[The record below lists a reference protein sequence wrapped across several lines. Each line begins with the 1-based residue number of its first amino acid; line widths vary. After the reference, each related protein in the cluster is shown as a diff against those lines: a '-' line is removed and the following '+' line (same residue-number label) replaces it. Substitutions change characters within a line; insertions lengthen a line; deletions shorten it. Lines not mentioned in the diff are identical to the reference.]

1 MHPSGNFL
9 LSSSNDGTLKVWDLF
24 GGYIMYTLY
33 GHEGATTATNFSPL
47 GDNMISGRVDNNVMI
62 WTSPFEGYQGEK
74 LEGIDVTMQKEPKKG
89 NMKESF
95 ANVQQDVEQ
104 FGSRGNQSMNIEVED
119 R

>member
-1 MHPSGNFL
+1 
-9 LSSSNDGTLKVWDLF
+9 
-24 GGYIMYTLY
+24 
-33 GHEGATTATNFSPL
+33 
-47 GDNMISGRVDNNVMI
+47 
-62 WTSPFEGYQGEK
+62 
-74 LEGIDVTMQKEPKKG
+74 MQKEPKKG